1 MIIIIIYCD
10 FIKTDE
16 EPVSQ
21 MKLNTCYSD
30 SDLNWENIYSI
41 PFLISRDTYTQWIQ
55 ARI

>member
-55 ARI
+55 ARF